1 MVFIKREIENYL
13 KTASEQFSAVVLTG
27 ARQVGKST
35 LTQKIFPKYN
45 YVSLDEID
53 TRNFAINDPRGFLN
67 HYSYPLIID
76 EIQEV
81 PELLNYVK
89 KIIDERRDE
98 TGLFII
104 TGSQQFSLMAGVQET
119 LAGRAAI
126 LDLHC
131 FSIHELNIKAKKD
144 WAYYVEKGFYP
155 ELHQKKQID
164 KNLWYSSYIKTFLE
178 RDIKSN
184 LQKNYLKHYEQFL
197 NLIIARCSQE
207 LNYADIS
214 KDLGV
219 DEKTIKTW
227 VSFLERSQIIF
238 LLAPYP
244 KRIDKKQI
252 SKKSK
257 IYFYDSGLVAHRLGY
272 HTEEQIKNGPL
283 SGALFENLV
292 ISEIHKR
299 KQASQQSGYFYYF
312 REKHGLEIDL
322 IYENQLQQNII
333 EIKQSETP
341 HIGMAKNLLKFNEL
355 VDNVKN
361 IFLISPRKE
370 NFEQKEVKFRYFK
383 DFFDLKE
390 LTND

>member
-1 MVFIKREIENYL
+1 MVFIKREIEEYL
-13 KTASEQFSAVVLTG
+13 KSASKQFAAVVLTG

-35 LTQKIFPKYN
+35 LTQKLFPNYN
-45 YVSLDEID
+45 YVSLDELD
-53 TRNFAINDPRGFLN
+53 TRNYAMNDPRGFLN
-67 HYSYPLIID
+67 QYKYPLIID

-89 KIIDERRDE
+89 KIIDENRSE

-104 TGSQQFSLMAGVQET
+104 TGSQQFSLMTGVQET

-131 FSIHELNIKAKKD
+131 FSLFELNTKANKD
-144 WAYYVEKGFYP
+144 WAYFVEQGLYP
-155 ELHQKKQID
+155 ELHQKKQIN

-219 DEKTIKTW
+219 DEKTVKTW
-227 VSFLERSQIIF
+227 ISFLERSQIIF
-238 LLAPYP
+238 LLQPYP

-252 SKKSK
+252 SKKPK
-257 IYFYDSGLVAHRLGY
+257 IYFYDTGLVAHRLGY
-272 HTEEQIKNGPL
+272 HTEEQIKNGPM

-292 ISEIHKR
+292 ISELFKR
-299 KQASQQSGYFYYF
+299 KSANQESGYFYYF
-312 REKHGLEIDL
+312 REKNGLEVDL
-322 IYENQLQQNII
+322 VYENQLQQSII
-333 EIKQSETP
+333 EIKQNETP
-341 HIGMAKNLLKFNEL
+341 HIGLAKNLLKFNSL
-355 VDNVKN
+355 VKDIKN

-370 NFEQKEVKFRYFK
+370 EFEQEKVKFRYYKNFYNSG
-383 DFFDLKE
+383 E
-390 LTND
+390 LL